1 MSKTLTLSSFLLSF
15 LALHGAHHKPG
26 EMKAIFDGKTLDGW
40 TQLNGSAT
48 YRVEKGAII
57 GKTNEGS
64 PNSFLCSDKLYGNFE
79 LQFEVK
85 LINDELNSGVQI
97 RSNTREL
104 TEKEKARG
112 FKKGRVNGPQIE
124 IEATKEK
131 GAESGYVYG
140 EACGGWMTPK
150 EDLKPHRH
158 FKNGKWNQYRIL
170 ARGPRIQTWV
180 NGNPVSDLIDKEKFE
195 SHPKGFIGLQVHG
208 IKKGTGPYLVA
219 WRNLRIRELK

>member
-1 MSKTLTLSSFLLSF
+1 MLRVFSLSSFLLGVF
-15 LALHGAHHKPG
+15 ALEAAHHKSD
-26 EMKAIFDGKTLDGW
+26 EVKIIFDGKTLDGW
-40 TQLNGSAT
+40 TQLNGSAS
-48 YRVEKGAII
+48 YRVEKGAIV

-64 PNSFLCSDKLYGNFE
+64 PNSFLCSIELYENFE

-104 TEKEKARG
+104 TKKEKARG

-124 IEATKEK
+124 IEATKEN

-150 EDLKPHRH
+150 EDLKPHKH
-158 FKNGKWNQYRIL
+158 FLNGKWNQYRIL
-170 ARGPRIQTWV
+170 AKGPRIQTWV
-180 NGNPVSDLIDKEKFE
+180 NGNKVSDLVDKEKFQ

-208 IKKGTGPYLVA
+208 IKKGTGPYEVA
-219 WRNLRIRELK
+219 WKNIEIREVK